1 MAFKELLNLAGGG
14 VIRTDD
20 KKSAPE
26 ELKGKKKIKC
36 KMVLSMFIQRN

>member
-1 MAFKELLNLAGGG
+1 MAFEELLNLSGGG

-26 ELKGKKKIKC
+26 ELKRQEEN
-36 KMVLSMFIQRN
+36 KM